1 MHINPSAKQE
11 QRRIC
16 TEVSAYVDRSDS
28 YAFFNLL
35 TSSVLLDQV
44 ESLIP
49 AHRERLYPPTETLS
63 MFLGQVLAS
72 DHSCQRAV
80 DETTVRRLN
89 AGLRP
94 SSTNTGGYCSARSRL
109 PLPMVQSL
117 ARYTGRAISR
127 LAPEAWRWHGRRVR
141 IVDGTTMTLPDT
153 TDNRTAFP
161 QSRAQKA
168 GIGFPICRMVG
179 IMCLGSG
186 AVLNVAIGPCVGK
199 GSGEQSLLRTMLD
212 STLERGDV
220 LLGDAYYPTYLLLN
234 AMQERGIDGVFEQ
247 HGSRGTVS
255 DFRCGTRLGKLDHL
269 IKILKPKKRPAWMT
283 EEDFQRVPASMIVRE
298 LRVGHKT
305 LITTLICPLTT
316 PSADLAQLYQ
326 ERWHV
331 ELDFR
336 NIKTTMKMDRLS
348 CTTPEMAIKEIWVYM
363 LAYNLIRLMMAQA
376 AVLAGIEPRQISF
389 KHTVQIWIAWSACNF
404 AINCGDRL
412 HSLFVLIAQQR
423 VGNRPGRIEPRAVK
437 RRPKSY
443 PLLMQKREL
452 ARAKVKKYGHP
463 KKAK

>member
-94 SSTNTGGYCSARSRL
+94 NSTNTGGYCSARSRL

-153 TDNRTAFP
+153 TDNQTAFP
-161 QSRAQKA
+161 QSRTQKA
-168 GIGFPICRMVG
+168 GG
-179 IMCLGSG
+179 LGYKWG
-186 AVLNVAIGPCVGK
+186 
-199 GSGEQSLLRTMLD
+199 RT
-212 STLERGDV
+212 
-220 LLGDAYYPTYLLLN
+220 
-234 AMQERGIDGVFEQ
+234 
-247 HGSRGTVS
+247 
-255 DFRCGTRLGKLDHL
+255 
-269 IKILKPKKRPAWMT
+269 
-283 EEDFQRVPASMIVRE
+283 
-298 LRVGHKT
+298 
-305 LITTLICPLTT
+305 PL
-316 PSADLAQLYQ
+316 
-326 ERWHV
+326 
-331 ELDFR
+331 F
-336 NIKTTMKMDRLS
+336 I
-348 CTTPEMAIKEIWVYM
+348 
-363 LAYNLIRLMMAQA
+363 
-376 AVLAGIEPRQISF
+376 
-389 KHTVQIWIAWSACNF
+389 
-404 AINCGDRL
+404 
-412 HSLFVLIAQQR
+412 
-423 VGNRPGRIEPRAVK
+423 
-437 RRPKSY
+437 
-443 PLLMQKREL
+443 
-452 ARAKVKKYGHP
+452 
-463 KKAK
+463 